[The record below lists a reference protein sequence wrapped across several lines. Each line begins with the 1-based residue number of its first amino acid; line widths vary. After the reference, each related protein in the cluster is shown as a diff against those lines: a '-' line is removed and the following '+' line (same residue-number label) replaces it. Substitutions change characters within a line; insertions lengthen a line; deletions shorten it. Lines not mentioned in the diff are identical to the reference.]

1 MTEKLYKICEIQVEK
16 FKTLKYNGK
25 LRIKISGHTSNKDQN
40 YSPWLSKTK
49 KVFGQVRIIILF
61 SKKK

>member
-25 LRIKISGHTSNKDQN
+25 LRIKISGHTSNKD
-40 YSPWLSKTK
+40 
-49 KVFGQVRIIILF
+49 
-61 SKKK
+61 